1 MRMCNEMLRRTLQ
14 LAEMM
19 VEVADQGDAAREDVG
34 CGVLYGLL
42 RDSAYKIKKL
52 AEQEKED
59 HIRRGVWPEEKAFP
73 GSRAVLRKNSDRSVK
88 KTISEKSQNR
98 QKSEN
103 QDQ

>member
-1 MRMCNEMLRRTLQ
+1 MLRRTLQ

-42 RDSAYKIKKL
+42 RDSAYKIKKV

-59 HIRRGVWPEEKAFP
+59 HIRRGVWPEERAVP
-73 GSRAVLRKNSDRSVK
+73 GRGAVLRKNSDRSVK